1 MENKEKE
8 FAIGVSGNVMSAIK
22 VKNFHN
28 RVLAKIGDIIIDKL
42 NLGILFNLKWNKR

>member
-8 FAIGVSGNVMSAIK
+8 FAIGVSGNVMSANLK

-28 RVLAKIGDIIIDKL
+28 NVLAKIGDIIIDKL
-42 NLGILFNLKWNKR
+42 NLGIRFNLK